1 MCELKIE
8 NITWHHTCFS
18 LQYLLVIRTLCRR
31 NHLQDRSLGQLL
43 FLSGDPATKV
53 PCNVIYFVKINTF
66 ISIAGRLK
74 YAIASP
80 HYNLIGHWQ
89 WKLYIYA
96 RAKIRAIVVSIGVS
110 HMYRAAHCT
119 RSLIIMREEDCCPQ
133 PPYLGF
139 LFLLPFFTGLW
150 LIDITSCKK

>member
-1 MCELKIE
+1 MWYIF
-8 NITWHHTCFS
+8 N
-18 LQYLLVIRTLCRR
+18 
-31 NHLQDRSLGQLL
+31 
-43 FLSGDPATKV
+43 
-53 PCNVIYFVKINTF
+53 FVKINTF

-110 HMYRAAHCT
+110 HMYRAAHYT
-119 RSLIIMREEDCCPQ
+119 QSLIMGAETCPQ

-150 LIDITSCKK
+150 LIDVTSWIKITDVKICSWNLKIRLQRSKLDGDENMKVCTRPNDEQYKPIIN